1 MNNQERIKGMQ
12 MNQIVFDEENKLYQ
26 FSFLP
31 SMLLKYGKLKTR
43 KTGGGGLN
51 QPLALF
57 LDGGVEVDKLI
68 RCVQRIVDEEEA
80 LHSYVIEK
88 DDKFFMKVKDN
99 YKFHLNQIKVQGD
112 TREQRQERQWH

>member
-57 LDGGVEVDKLI
+57 LDGGVDVD
-68 RCVQRIVDEEEA
+68 
-80 LHSYVIEK
+80 
-88 DDKFFMKVKDN
+88 
-99 YKFHLNQIKVQGD
+99 
-112 TREQRQERQWH
+112 